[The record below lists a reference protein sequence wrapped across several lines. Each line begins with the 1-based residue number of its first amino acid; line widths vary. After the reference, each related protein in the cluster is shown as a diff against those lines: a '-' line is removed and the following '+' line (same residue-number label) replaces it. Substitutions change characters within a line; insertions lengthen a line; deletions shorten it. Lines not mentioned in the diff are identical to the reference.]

1 MELPLFVL
9 GDSFAS
15 HGYLPGSDSDVVKDY
30 LQPVATALVALSLA
44 AMAVDQYR
52 TSNARFTC
60 AEIFGKKSKDIKGDL
75 ARLGLPEDGKY
86 DNVRGYCRAFLNTP
100 DVTFPWT
107 FDVNI
112 ENWPAT
118 LTY

>member
-1 MELPLFVL
+1 MALPLLVL
-9 GDSFAS
+9 GDSFAN

-75 ARLGLPEDGKY
+75 ARLGLPEEGKY